1 MRSSRIISI
10 LVVGLLAISVISTG
24 VISTGF
30 VPDGHVKAIVVYKD
44 KIQDSD
50 MKSLEDQGSV
60 VKAKLEIING
70 VAVEL
75 PKSAF
80 DRIAAEHGQ
89 GEKVKYIV
97 TDDQVHILDGSGKA
111 KKPSPTPTP
120 TPIPTPT
127 PSPQTIP
134 WGISDINVPQ
144 AWLTTNGSEVKI
156 AVIDTG
162 IDYMHPDLAGKVI
175 GGHSFVSHTK
185 DYMDDNGH
193 GTHVAGIIAALN
205 NDIGVVGVAPGASLY
220 AVKVLDSTGNGYL
233 SDVIDGIQWSV
244 KNNAQVISMSLG
256 LSTDNRALHDAVDA
270 AYNSGVLVIAAAG
283 NTNGGAVTYPA
294 AYSSVIAVSAIDIN
308 NSIASFGSVGPQ
320 VELAA
325 PGVNVYSTYLG
336 GGYATKSGTSM
347 ACPHVSGTVVL
358 ILATPPG
365 TYDQNGNGKWEPAE
379 VRKKLDDTATD
390 LGAPGLDPY
399 YGYGLVNAAN
409 ATI

>member
-1 MRSSRIISI
+1 
-10 LVVGLLAISVISTG
+10 
-24 VISTGF
+24 
-30 VPDGHVKAIVVYKD
+30 
-44 KIQDSD
+44 
-50 MKSLEDQGSV
+50 
-60 VKAKLEIING
+60 
-70 VAVEL
+70 
-75 PKSAF
+75 
-80 DRIAAEHGQ
+80 
-89 GEKVKYIV
+89 
-97 TDDQVHILDGSGKA
+97 
-111 KKPSPTPTP
+111 
-120 TPIPTPT
+120 
-127 PSPQTIP
+127 
-134 WGISDINVPQ
+134 
-144 AWLTTNGSEVKI
+144 
-156 AVIDTG
+156 
-162 IDYMHPDLAGKVI
+162 
-175 GGHSFVSHTK
+175 
-185 DYMDDNGH
+185 MDDNGH
-193 GTHVAGIIAALN
+193 GTHVDGIIAALN

-244 KNNAQVISMSLG
+244 KNNAQVISMSFG
-256 LSTDNRALHDAVDA
+256 TGTDDLALHDAVDA
-270 AYNSGVLVIAAAG
+270 TYNSGVLVIAAAG

-358 ILATPPG
+358 ILAMPPG

-379 VRKKLDDTATD
+379 VRKKLDDIATD